1 MTKVLHTLLI
11 EDDEDSGRALAQFLE
26 SQGLATTVATS
37 LAAARK
43 HLAEREFDLALLD
56 VQLPDGTGTELLP
69 ELENKRTDVVMVSGQ
84 TTIDDA
90 IAALRRGALDFLQK
104 PLDMGRLS
112 AILAN
117 LRRRVELRGE
127 VQDLKKQL
135 IGLGRFGDM
144 VGASPPMLR
153 VYECIERVAP
163 TNETVMIIGPSGA
176 GKEVTAATIQ
186 RLSRRKDKPFVTVNC
201 GAIAP
206 SLIESELF
214 GHERGAFTGADK
226 RRKGLFE
233 QADQGTLFLDEVT
246 EMPIDL
252 QVRLLRVLE
261 TGKVTRVGGQEEVD
275 VDVRVL
281 AATNRDPDQAV
292 TSGKLRH
299 DLLYRLLVFPIHLP
313 GLRERRSDIRLLA
326 QHFLDEL
333 NDEYDDT
340 RTLSAAALRRLEQ
353 HDWPGNVRELYNT
366 LRRAY
371 IMSKDEIQPDD
382 LLLRGGPGV
391 AEPKG
396 LTTLSTDQEDAGLEA
411 MGDEAVPAPSRATA
425 TGPLPAG
432 AETMTIHAGMTIAA
446 AEKLLIE
453 ATLRHTDGNKK
464 DAAQMLGMSLKT
476 LYTRLQ
482 VYAAQNG

>member
-1 MTKVLHTLLI
+1 MDSALQTLVI
-11 EDDEDSGRALAQFLE
+11 EDDADSGRALAQFLE
-26 SQGLATTVATS
+26 SQGLAATIAKT
-37 LAAARK
+37 LAAARQT
-43 HLAEREFDLALLD
+43 LTEREFDLILVD
-56 VQLPDGTGTELLP
+56 VQLPDGTGTDLLA
-69 ELENKRTDVVMVSGQ
+69 ELEDKRADVVMISGQ

-90 IAALRRGALDFLQK
+90 ISALRRGALDFLQK
-104 PLDMGRLS
+104 PIDMARLT

-117 LRRRVELRGE
+117 LRRRVELRSE
-127 VQDLKKQL
+127 VKDLRKQL

-144 VGASPPMLR
+144 VGSSPPMLR

-186 RLSRRKDKPFVTVNC
+186 RLSRRRDKPFVTVNC

-246 EMPIDL
+246 EMPIEL

-261 TGKVTRVGGQEEVD
+261 TGKVTRVGGQEEIE

-281 AATNRDPDQAV
+281 AATNRDPEQAV
-292 TSGKLRH
+292 AAGKLRH

-313 GLRERRSDIRLLA
+313 GLRERRSDIRMLA
-326 QHFLDEL
+326 QHFLDTL
-333 NDEYDDT
+333 NDEYDDV
-340 RTLSAAALRRLEQ
+340 RTLSTAALRRLEQ
-353 HDWPGNVRELYNT
+353 HEWPGNVRELYNT

-371 IMSKDEIQPDD
+371 IMSKEEIQPND
-382 LLLRGGPGV
+382 LLLRDVPDAIEIEAEANATVAAAAPTAPASRVTTSEVGGDR
-391 AEPKG
+391 E
-396 LTTLSTDQEDAGLEA
+396 TL
-411 MGDEAVPAPSRATA
+411 
-425 TGPLPAG
+425 
-432 AETMTIHAGMTIAA
+432 TIHTGMTVAQ
-446 AEKLLIE
+446 AEQLLVE

-464 DAAQMLGMSLKT
+464 EAAQMLGMSLKT

-482 VYAAQNG
+482 VYAAKNS